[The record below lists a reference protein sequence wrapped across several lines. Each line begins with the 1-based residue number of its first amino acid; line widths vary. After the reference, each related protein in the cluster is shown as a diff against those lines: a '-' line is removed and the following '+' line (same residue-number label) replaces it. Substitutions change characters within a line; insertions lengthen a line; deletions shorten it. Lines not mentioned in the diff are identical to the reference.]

1 MDSGTMLSTSGIRIA
16 LAGLLALAVAMGI
29 GRFAFTPILPMMQD
43 DAGLSVAAGGWL
55 ASANYFGYLAGA
67 LAAMLIRMRPAVA
80 IGGGLPLIGLSTL
93 AMGFTESFLAWLV
106 WRTLAGIAS
115 AVVLIAVSVRCLELL
130 APLRRPALNG
140 VVFAGVGTGIAVAG
154 LLCIVLMQAGA
165 ASAQAWIASGLLA
178 LLASAVAAPVLV
190 RVAGAQ
196 AAGAEPLK
204 LNSWRLQG
212 ESLRLVWC
220 YGAAGFGYIIPAT
233 FLPVMAKLAIGDPTL
248 YGWSWPMFGAAAV
261 ISTLAAAA
269 RSPAI
274 GIRSLW
280 VACHFIMALGVVLP
294 LVIPSLAGMLLSA
307 LMVGGTFVVITMS
320 AMQEARAVG
329 GAHAQRL
336 MAAMTAAFALAQIA
350 GPLVV
355 SLLLGAGGSFSWALL
370 IAGAFLAV
378 SGYVLMHRIQERPAS
393 STPCTFS
400 KDDIA

>member
-1 MDSGTMLSTSGIRIA
+1 MLATSGLRIA

-29 GRFAFTPILPMMQD
+29 GRFAFTPILPMMQE

-80 IGGGLPLIGLSTL
+80 ICGGLPLIGLSTL
-93 AMGFTESFLAWLV
+93 AMGFADGFVAWLV

-115 AVVLIAVSVRCLELL
+115 AVVLIAVSARCLELL

-154 LLCIVLMQAGA
+154 LLCIALMDAGA

-190 RVAGAQ
+190 RGASAQESGAQ
-196 AAGAEPLK
+196 PLK
-204 LNSWRLQG
+204 FESWRLRG

-233 FLPVMAKLAIGDPTL
+233 FLPVMAKQAIDDPAL
-248 YGWSWPMFGAAAV
+248 FGWSWPVFGAAALV
-261 ISTLAAAA
+261 STLAAAA
-269 RSPAI
+269 RPAALD
-274 GIRSLW
+274 IRSLW
-280 VACHFIMALGVVLP
+280 IACHFIMALGVTLP
-294 LVIPSLAGMLLSA
+294 LVMPGLAGILLSA
-307 LMVGGTFVVITMS
+307 LLVGGTFVVITMS

-355 SLLLGAGGSFSWALL
+355 SLLLGAGGSFSWTLLLAGALL
-370 IAGAFLAV
+370 AL
-378 SGYVLMHRIQERPAS
+378 SGYALTRRAQARPAS
-393 STPCTFS
+393 SPRGSLTP
-400 KDDIA
+400 DDTA